1 MECRWILPDQAGDLG
16 GRVSKTQ
23 IGAAEAINFLY
34 CNRAGKP
41 IESGLDWRK
50 RNKRATKSNC
60 SNEIGV
66 LELPWFQIFNAAR
79 CYGVNLRDAVC
90 CSPSVKLRVPD
101 RTRSNGITKA
111 HTTERPP
118 SGGRFF
124 NDACSILTTL
134 VLLIGVGYGV
144 QDALLDQNLSGE
156 YRPVSR
162 PGLREM
168 PSAAPL
174 SKIGKAR
181 DFNIPPTPTGLPR
194 APDSAG
200 TQLGC
205 RSRRCDRWDGRQPG
219 ADTPG
224 RAKHA
229 TPNAGLPGVSAAL
242 PKQP

>member
-1 MECRWILPDQAGDLG
+1 MLRSQLEGRAPDQ
-16 GRVSKTQ
+16 
-23 IGAAEAINFLY
+23 F
-34 CNRAGKP
+34 
-41 IESGLDWRK
+41 SG
-50 RNKRATKSNC
+50 
-60 SNEIGV
+60 V
-66 LELPWFQIFNAAR
+66 QNAALWDQ
-79 CYGVNLRDAVC
+79 GQDAVC

-111 HTTERPP
+111 LTGKKGTPP
-118 SGGRFF
+118 KDLPQAGAFS
-124 NDACSILTTL
+124 TTL
-134 VLLIGVGYGV
+134 KPERRISTRIPPWVRLRPLLTLFRHETACWEPYYVDPLARARISAHRGVRSLPFDRRRERARGC
-144 QDALLDQNLSGE
+144 
-156 YRPVSR
+156 VSS
-162 PGLREM
+162 LREM

-242 PKQP
+242 PKQR